1 MNTTFLRL
9 FMILPALIPRAYPVP
24 FPHRYIPYK
33 AGFITYLQI
42 MPAKCCTAQ
51 KNRRMGLRRLEVKC
65 IPDIRVTGK
74 HYYEKQVMILL

>member
-1 MNTTFLRL
+1 
-9 FMILPALIPRAYPVP
+9 
-24 FPHRYIPYK
+24 
-33 AGFITYLQI
+33 
-42 MPAKCCTAQ
+42 MPAKSCTAQ